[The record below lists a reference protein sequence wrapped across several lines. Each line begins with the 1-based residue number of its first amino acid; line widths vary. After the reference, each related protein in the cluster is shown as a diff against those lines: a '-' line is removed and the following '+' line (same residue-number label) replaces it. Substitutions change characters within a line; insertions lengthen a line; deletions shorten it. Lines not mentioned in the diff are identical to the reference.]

1 MKKSE
6 PAKGTKATKA
16 PKPTVQKP
24 KSALKDLDVDPRK
37 AGQVKGGWTKG
48 GGASV
53 G

>member
-1 MKKSE
+1 MKKSRRS
-6 PAKGTKATKA
+6 KGTKTS
-16 PKPTVQKP
+16 KPAAGSR
-24 KSALKDLDVDPRK
+24 KSAAGNLDPRK

>member
-1 MKKSE
+1 MKKSRRS
-6 PAKGTKATKA
+6 KGTKTSKS
-16 PKPTVQKP
+16 TR
-24 KSALKDLDVDPRK
+24 KSAVRNLETRK